1 MIDDVTRAL
10 SQLFDRKFQG
20 VFWRSILLTI
30 LLLAGV
36 YTGFVFLIDWA
47 IPDTFTLPWIGE
59 VDWLATGL
67 SITAIVAMLIL
78 SMFLMFPVASVFIG
92 FFLESIAD
100 AVEDKHYPG
109 LPKVDPQPFTEMIA
123 ESLKFMLILIVANL
137 LALVIY
143 LLSTVLAPVIFYI
156 VNGFLLG
163 RESFHLVAARRL
175 GNKEAAHLRKKYMFE
190 IWLTGIVMAI
200 PLSIPVVNL
209 FVPILGV
216 AVFTHQFH
224 RLNAN

>member
-20 VFWRSILLTI
+20 VFWRSMLLTI
-30 LLLAGV
+30 LLLAGI
-36 YTGFVFLIDWA
+36 YTGFVFLIGWA

-59 VDWLATGL
+59 VDWLSTGL
-67 SITAIVAMLIL
+67 SITAIIAMLIL
-78 SMFLMFPVASVFIG
+78 SIFLMFPVASVFIG

-109 LPKVDPQPFTEMIA
+109 LPAVDPLPFSEMIT
-123 ESLKFMLILIVANL
+123 ESLKFTLILIAANL

-163 RESFHLVAARRL
+163 REYFHLVAARRL
-175 GNKEAAHLRKKYMFE
+175 GNKEAARLRKKYTFE
-190 IWLTGIVMAI
+190 IWLTGIVMAV
-200 PLSIPVVNL
+200 PLSIPVINL

-224 RLNAN
+224 RLTGR